1 MADLEIV
8 GLPQSVYVRVVRMAC
23 EEKGV
28 PYKLRPVVPRS
39 ADAMEL
45 HPFGKIPSMRHGD
58 VTLFESKAITTYI
71 DRMFGGPRLI
81 PDDTVS
87 AATVEQWISAC
98 TTTILPAMSRYVQCY
113 FFPKGPGGQPDRD
126 AIEAALPG
134 VLQSLT
140 VLDRAVAATGYL
152 AGRQFTLADLY
163 PLPVLAYLRA
173 LPEGCAAVEREK
185 NLNSYFETHSQRAS
199 FRNTVPP
206 PLQDLERVRAAI
218 S

>member
-1 MADLEIV
+1 LTRQWRFVQIQPKALALAETWLAEQRQLE
-8 GLPQSVYVRVVRMAC
+8 
-23 EEKGV
+23 
-28 PYKLRPVVPRS
+28 
-39 ADAMEL
+39 
-45 HPFGKIPSMRHGD
+45 
-58 VTLFESKAITTYI
+58 
-71 DRMFGGPRLI
+71 
-81 PDDTVS
+81 
-87 AATVEQWISAC
+87 AT
-98 TTTILPAMSRYVQCY
+98 LPA
-113 FFPKGPGGQPDRD
+113 
-126 AIEAALPG
+126 

-140 VLDRAVAATGYL
+140 VLDRAVAASGYL